1 MNQLNNITIVSICHN
16 DKFKLTIQA
25 MDYSMSQIGFVKSLI
40 ITEDTL
46 DPAYRRML
54 RHRLYPNIN
63 VKTINKTIDLV
74 EYNRM
79 CIEDLHSYIDT
90 EYCLLIQWD
99 GFVIDGNRWQD
110 KFLEYDYIGA
120 PWSVPKGA
128 RNNIGNGGF
137 SLRSKKFLE
146 VSSQLRYD
154 PDDCEWLHPSQKL
167 ALPVA
172 PEDWYMCYSNYS
184 HFHKNEIKFPDTKT
198 AYSFSVE
205 HSSSIKPYN
214 PFDIKTYKS
223 FGFHGDF
230 NEAGM
235 EQLIVRQ
242 E

>member
-1 MNQLNNITIVSICHN
+1 MKQLNNITIVSICHN
-16 DKFKLTIQA
+16 DKFKQTIRA
-25 MDYSMSQIGFVKSLI
+25 MDYSMSQIGFAKSLI
-40 ITEDTL
+40 ITEDKL
-46 DPAYRRML
+46 EPAYRRML
-54 RHRLYPNIN
+54 SHKFYPNIN
-63 VKTINKTIDLV
+63 VQTIDKKIDLK

-79 CIEDLHSYIDT
+79 CIEDLNSFIDT
-90 EYCLLIQWD
+90 DYCLLMQWD
-99 GFVIDGNRWQD
+99 GFVLDANRWRDQ
-110 KFLEYDYIGA
+110 FLEYDYIGA
-120 PWSVPKGA
+120 PWNVPKNS

-146 VSSQLRYD
+146 ISSKLKYN
-154 PDDCEWLHPSQKL
+154 PDQCEWLHPNQKL
-167 ALPVA
+167 AFPVP
-172 PEDWYMCYSNYS
+172 PEDWYMCYSNHSY
-184 HFHKNEIKFPDTKT
+184 FHSNDIKFPDTKT

-235 EQLIVRQ
+235 EQLNARQ